1 MAFVNIGDLLKR
13 AGEFEIKLEQYY
25 AAIRDESEDN
35 GVRLLTYYLSKH
47 RRHLQEALDRMEKN
61 LIDHVNKVRLKY
73 DIDFYPEKAFHVMKT
88 PPSEVRG
95 NELLEAAV
103 GYDQELVNLYKQIL
117 DHPLSEEAR
126 VFIETLIKTEE
137 KDIVMIKKMIAMN
150 YF

>member
-1 MAFVNIGDLLKR
+1 
-13 AGEFEIKLEQYY
+13 
-25 AAIRDESEDN
+25 
-35 GVRLLTYYLSKH
+35 VRLLTYYLSKH